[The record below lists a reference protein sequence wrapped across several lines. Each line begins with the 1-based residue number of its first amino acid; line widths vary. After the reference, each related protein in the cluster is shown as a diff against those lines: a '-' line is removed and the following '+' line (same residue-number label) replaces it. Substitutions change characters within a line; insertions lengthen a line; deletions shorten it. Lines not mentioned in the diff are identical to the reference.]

1 MGGLTLVFGNFFSF
15 PNPVNEYAAR
25 TVAGCV
31 LILSLVA
38 SLTLWLPL
46 AIFLAYG
53 FTARVLTGPTMSP
66 VGLLA
71 TRLIVPKIIKKEKDV
86 AGPPKRFAQAIG
98 FLFSASALLL
108 LIGDQGSVARILY
121 LVLALFAALES
132 IISFCAGC
140 WAFGLLMRAGL
151 IPEKVCLEC
160 NNLNFGESRSD

>member
-1 MGGLTLVFGNFFSF
+1 MGGSTLVFANFFSF

-98 FLFSASALLL
+98 FLFSASALVL

-160 NNLNFGESRSD
+160 NNLNFGEPRSD

>member
-1 MGGLTLVFGNFFSF
+1 MFGNFFSF

-98 FLFSASALLL
+98 FLFSASALVL

-160 NNLNFGESRSD
+160 NNLNFGEPRSD

>member
-1 MGGLTLVFGNFFSF
+1 MFSNFFSF

-46 AIFLAYG
+46 AIFLTYG

-66 VGLLA
+66 LGLLA
-71 TRLIVPKIIKKEKDV
+71 TRLIVPKIIKQEKDV

-98 FLFSASALLL
+98 FLFSTAALLL
-108 LIGDQGSVARILY
+108 LIGDQGSIARLLY

-140 WAFGLLMRAGL
+140 WAFGLLMKAGL
-151 IPEKVCLEC
+151 IPEKVCIEC
-160 NNLNFGESRSD
+160 NNLNFS

>member
-1 MGGLTLVFGNFFSF
+1 MFSNFFSF

-31 LILSLVA
+31 LVLSLVV

-66 VGLLA
+66 LGLLA
-71 TRLIVPKIIKKEKDV
+71 TRLIVPRIIKKEKNV

-98 FLFSASALLL
+98 FIFSASALLL
-108 LIGDQGSVARILY
+108 LMGDQGSTARMLY

-132 IISFCAGC
+132 MISFCAGC
-140 WAFGLLMRAGL
+140 WAFSLLMRAGL
-151 IPEKVCLEC
+151 IPEKVCIEC
-160 NNLNFGESRSD
+160 NNLNFDGSMSD

>member
-1 MGGLTLVFGNFFSF
+1 MFSNFFSF

-46 AIFLAYG
+46 AIFLTYG

-66 VGLLA
+66 LGLLA
-71 TRLIVPKIIKKEKDV
+71 TRLIVPKIIKQEKDV

-98 FLFSASALLL
+98 FLFSTAALLL
-108 LIGDQGSVARILY
+108 LMGDQGSIIARMLY

-140 WAFGLLMRAGL
+140 WAFGLLMKAGL
-151 IPEKVCLEC
+151 IPEKVCIEC
-160 NNLNFGESRSD
+160 NNLNFS

>member
-1 MGGLTLVFGNFFSF
+1 MFGNFFSF

-46 AIFLAYG
+46 AIFLTYG

-66 VGLLA
+66 LGLLA

-98 FLFSASALLL
+98 FLFSTAALLL
-108 LIGDQGSVARILY
+108 LLGDQGSIAIMLY

-140 WAFGLLMRAGL
+140 WAFGLLMKAGL
-151 IPEKVCLEC
+151 IPEKVCIEC
-160 NNLNFGESRSD
+160 NNLNFSESRSD

>member
-1 MGGLTLVFGNFFSF
+1 MFSNFFSF

-46 AIFLAYG
+46 AIFLTYG

-66 VGLLA
+66 LGLLA
-71 TRLIVPKIIKKEKDV
+71 TRLIVPKIIKQEKDV

-98 FLFSASALLL
+98 FLFSTAALLL
-108 LIGDQGSVARILY
+108 LLGDQGSIAIMLY

-140 WAFGLLMRAGL
+140 WAFGLLMKAGL
-151 IPEKVCLEC
+151 IPEKVCIEC
-160 NNLNFGESRSD
+160 NNLNFS

>member
-1 MGGLTLVFGNFFSF
+1 MFSNFFSF

-46 AIFLAYG
+46 AIFLTYG

-66 VGLLA
+66 LGLLA
-71 TRLIVPKIIKKEKDV
+71 TRLIVPKIIKQEKDV

-98 FLFSASALLL
+98 FLFSTAALLL
-108 LIGDQGSVARILY
+108 LMGDQGSIARMLY

-140 WAFGLLMRAGL
+140 WAFGLLMKAGL
-151 IPEKVCLEC
+151 IPEKVCIEC
-160 NNLNFGESRSD
+160 NNLNFSESRSD

>member
-1 MGGLTLVFGNFFSF
+1 MFSNFFSF

-46 AIFLAYG
+46 AIFLTYG

-66 VGLLA
+66 LGLLA
-71 TRLIVPKIIKKEKDV
+71 TRLIVPKIIKQEKDV

-98 FLFSASALLL
+98 FLFSTAALLL
-108 LIGDQGSVARILY
+108 LMGDQGSIARMLY

-140 WAFGLLMRAGL
+140 WAFGLLMKAGL
-151 IPEKVCLEC
+151 IPAKVCIEC
-160 NNLNFGESRSD
+160 NNLNFS

>member
-1 MGGLTLVFGNFFSF
+1 MLANFFSF

>member
-1 MGGLTLVFGNFFSF
+1 MFGNFFSF

-46 AIFLAYG
+46 AIFLTYG

-66 VGLLA
+66 LGLLA
-71 TRLIVPKIIKKEKDV
+71 TRLIVPKIIKQEKDV

-98 FLFSASALLL
+98 FLFSTAALLL
-108 LIGDQGSVARILY
+108 LMGDQGSIIARMLY

-140 WAFGLLMRAGL
+140 WAFGLLMKAGL
-151 IPEKVCLEC
+151 IPEKVCIEC
-160 NNLNFGESRSD
+160 NNLNFS

>member
-1 MGGLTLVFGNFFSF
+1 MFANFFSF

-98 FLFSASALLL
+98 FLFSASALVL

-160 NNLNFGESRSD
+160 NNLNFGEPRSD

>member
-1 MGGLTLVFGNFFSF
+1 VFANFFSF

-98 FLFSASALLL
+98 FLFSASALVL

-160 NNLNFGESRSD
+160 NNLNFGEPRSD

>member
-1 MGGLTLVFGNFFSF
+1 MFSNFFSF

-46 AIFLAYG
+46 AIFLTYG

-66 VGLLA
+66 LGLLA
-71 TRLIVPKIIKKEKDV
+71 TRLIVPKIIKQEKDV

-98 FLFSASALLL
+98 FLFSTAALLL
-108 LIGDQGSVARILY
+108 LMGDQGSIAIMLY

-140 WAFGLLMRAGL
+140 WAFGLLMKAGL
-151 IPEKVCLEC
+151 IPEKVCIEC
-160 NNLNFGESRSD
+160 NNLNFS

>member
-1 MGGLTLVFGNFFSF
+1 MFSNFFSF

-46 AIFLAYG
+46 AIFLTYG

-66 VGLLA
+66 LGLLA
-71 TRLIVPKIIKKEKDV
+71 TRLIVPKIIKQEKDV

-98 FLFSASALLL
+98 FLFSTAALLL
-108 LIGDQGSVARILY
+108 LMGDQGSIARLLY

-140 WAFGLLMRAGL
+140 WAFGLLMKAGL
-151 IPEKVCLEC
+151 IPEKVCIEC
-160 NNLNFGESRSD
+160 NNLNFS

>member
-1 MGGLTLVFGNFFSF
+1 MFSNFFSF

-46 AIFLAYG
+46 AIFLTYG

-66 VGLLA
+66 LGLLA
-71 TRLIVPKIIKKEKDV
+71 TRLIVPKIIKQEKDV

-98 FLFSASALLL
+98 FLFSTAALLL
-108 LIGDQGSVARILY
+108 LMGDQGYIARMLY

-140 WAFGLLMRAGL
+140 WAFGLLMKAGL
-151 IPEKVCLEC
+151 IPEKVCIEC
-160 NNLNFGESRSD
+160 NNLNFS